1 MWDLCADLM
10 MTTDGE
16 DDDDTMIAAH
26 VYLVFTMCQT
36 LLHYSKYLYI
46 YKLT

>member
-1 MWDLCADLM
+1 MWDLRADLM
-10 MTTDGE
+10 MVTDG
-16 DDDDTMIAAH
+16 DDTMIAAH
-26 VYLVFTMCQT
+26 VYLAFTMYQT